1 MGDRL
6 GFRDAVRILSER
18 PGRAWPDGVLHHGA
32 RVVLLVAV
40 ALVVHLFYPVTPV
53 RDMPVPERGT
63 ISDRD
68 VIAEFSFNIHKSEA
82 ELASERAE
90 AAATVSPIFDFDA
103 AAADTMLARIGE
115 FMSRA
120 DTAAAIGGQEGEEAI
135 RDLLRSYGF
144 AVTTDAVAL
153 LQDATQR
160 QNLRRALE
168 LAVAGILPAGVA
180 HRAELDESRALQVR
194 IRTGDTERIM
204 PRDSVVTATSFYD
217 RAAAYLQ
224 SPRPEAAELQRWI
237 LIRFFQ
243 PTLRL
248 NRDATEMARANA
260 RLAVPEIKGEVL
272 AGERIVASHQ
282 RMGDL
287 EVERL
292 RAYRDAL
299 IERGELEPQASTLRV
314 IGACV
319 VNVLALSIFGLLL
332 FFYREPVYRNLRHVV
347 LLAGLIVAV
356 TGAGAILVQ
365 AGWPLELVPIVFPA
379 LVVAT
384 LWDGRMALHMSLVT
398 AILLAAQAPFSNYA
412 SLFPMVIG
420 GAAASL
426 SVRVVRRRAQTW
438 VFIAFIAGAYAA
450 GEFSLG
456 LLRSREFGE
465 ILGSISWTT
474 INAVASAFL
483 AMGFLPVFEAFT
495 RITTDQT
502 LLELSDLNRPLL
514 KRLALEAPGTY
525 AHSITVAN
533 LAEAAADAIGAHS
546 LLTRVGIYYHD
557 VGKMV
562 KPQFYVENQ
571 NQGRNPHDRLKP
583 ATSAAIV
590 RGHVIEGLR
599 LADEAKL
606 PHCVKA
612 FIAEHHGTQPISFF
626 YTRALEEEPEG
637 TVDPAEYC
645 YPGPRPQS
653 KETAIAMLADSVESA
668 ARALADPTPEKIR
681 ELVSRIVDSKIQM
694 GQLDDAP
701 LTLGEIAII
710 KDKLSS
716 VLAGI
721 HHQRIDY
728 PAPREIPTPAPAELR
743 TAASG

>member
-1 MGDRL
+1 
-6 GFRDAVRILSER
+6 
-18 PGRAWPDGVLHHGA
+18 
-32 RVVLLVAV
+32 
-40 ALVVHLFYPVTPV
+40 
-53 RDMPVPERGT
+53 
-63 ISDRD
+63 
-68 VIAEFSFNIHKSEA
+68 
-82 ELASERAE
+82 
-90 AAATVSPIFDFDA
+90 
-103 AAADTMLARIGE
+103 
-115 FMSRA
+115 
-120 DTAAAIGGQEGEEAI
+120 
-135 RDLLRSYGF
+135 
-144 AVTTDAVAL
+144 
-153 LQDATQR
+153 
-160 QNLRRALE
+160 
-168 LAVAGILPAGVA
+168 
-180 HRAELDESRALQVR
+180 
-194 IRTGDTERIM
+194 
-204 PRDSVVTATSFYD
+204 
-217 RAAAYLQ
+217 
-224 SPRPEAAELQRWI
+224 
-237 LIRFFQ
+237 
-243 PTLRL
+243 
-248 NRDATEMARANA
+248 
-260 RLAVPEIKGEVL
+260 VPEIKGEVL

-356 TGAGAILVQ
+356 TGAGAILAQ